1 MGAVT
6 DELERA
12 REAYRRRAWRDAY
25 DLLSAADGATPL
37 SASDLELL
45 ATASHLIDDEPCALA
60 ALERAHRAHVEAK
73 DRLRAARCAFW
84 MGLFLL
90 LRGETGRATGWL
102 GRSQR
107 LIEPEPS
114 DCVERGYLLLP
125 AAEQQL
131 GSGDGEAA
139 HATATRA
146 ASVGERCG
154 DVGLTA
160 CARHLE
166 GRALLLQGSIVPGLA
181 LLDEAMLTASGRD
194 VSPVLTGMIY
204 CSVIDACL
212 GVYAFSRARE
222 WTAVLT
228 QWCAD
233 QPQLVAFTGTCVV
246 HRAQVLQLSG
256 VWRSALAEVRGAC
269 DRFARGTGQRPPG
282 AALYEQA
289 EVYRLRGELGVA
301 EEAYGDASRMGC
313 EPQPGLALLRLA
325 QGRLDAAEAAL
336 RHLVSAAT
344 GRLQRSRLLPAYI
357 EVLLAAGDVAGARQ
371 ACDDLGQIAD
381 GFPIEALAAIHAQ
394 ARASVELAEGNP
406 TAAIASARFA
416 WDAWERIEAP
426 YFCARSRELIG
437 LACRALGDD
446 DGCRL
451 QLDAARSVF
460 EKLEAAPD
468 AARLAALMGAPRPA
482 ARPKAH
488 PSGLTARELEVLRL
502 VAAGGTNK
510 AIGRELHLSE
520 KTVERHLSHIF
531 SKLDVPSRSAATA
544 YAYKNKLV

>member
-1 MGAVT
+1 VT

-12 REAYRRRAWRDAY
+12 RDAYRRRAWRDAY
-25 DLLSAADGATPL
+25 DLLSAADAVAAL
-37 SASDLELL
+37 SAGDLELL
-45 ATASHLIDDEPCALA
+45 ATASHLVDDEACALA
-60 ALERAHRAHVEAK
+60 ALERAHRAHVEA
-73 DRLRAARCAFW
+73 DERLRAARCAFW

-107 LIEPEPS
+107 LIEAEPS
-114 DCVERGYLLLP
+114 ECVERGYLLLP

-139 HATATRA
+139 HATASRA
-146 ASVGERCG
+146 ASIGERCG

-160 CARHLE
+160 CARHLQ
-166 GRALLLQGSIVPGLA
+166 GRALLAQGSIEPGLA
-181 LLDEAMLTASGRD
+181 LLDEAMLAASGSE

-212 GVYAFSRARE
+212 RVYAFSRARE

-228 QWCAD
+228 QWCAE
-233 QPQLVAFTGTCVV
+233 QPQLVAFTGTCVA
-246 HRAQVLQLSG
+246 HRAQILQLSG

-269 DRFARGTGQRPPG
+269 DRFAGGKGQRPPG
-282 AALYEQA
+282 GALYEQA
-289 EVYRLRGELGVA
+289 EVLRLRGELEAA
-301 EEAYGDASRMGC
+301 EEAYSDASRMGS
-313 EPQPGLALLRLA
+313 EPQPGLALLRMA
-325 QGRLDAAEAAL
+325 QGRLDAAEPAL
-336 RHLVSAAT
+336 RRLVTAAT
-344 GRLQRSRLLPAYI
+344 DRLQRSKLLPAYI
-357 EVLLAAGDVAGARQ
+357 EVLLATGNVAQARQ
-371 ACDDLGQIAD
+371 ACDDLARIAD
-381 GFPIEALAAIHAQ
+381 GFPIEALGAIHAQ
-394 ARASVELAEGNP
+394 ARASVELAEGDP
-406 TAAIASARFA
+406 TAAIASARRA

-426 YFCARSRELIG
+426 YLCARSRELIG

-460 EKLEAAPD
+460 QRLEAAPD
-468 AARLAALMGAPRPA
+468 AARIAVLMGAPGLPPTA
-482 ARPKAH
+482 KAQASV
-488 PSGLTARELEVLRL
+488 SGLTARELQVLRL

-544 YAYKNKLV
+544 YAFKNKLV